1 MTKSTLLSYFTTLS
15 ISKAH
20 TLCHCC
26 KTMTGYLAR
35 GRPCGGGAGGQ
46 VHAAATVL
54 QRRHSAGICLH
65 LVQSGPA
72 LFTLLGLPGCFFLS
86 FFLVGGLLR
95 IVYALVGA
103 LTIGYTNVKKCVPWC
118 SAMHENCS
126 ASELHC
132 IRPALHQACSASG
145 LLCISTALHQNCSAS
160 ELLCIR
166 TALHQNCTQACSAS
180 ELLCIRTALHQACSA
195 SELLCVRTALHQNC
209 SASELLCIRPA
220 LHQNCSASELLCI
233 RPALHQNCSA
243 SELICIRPALHQNCS
258 ASELLCIRTALHQ
271 NCTQACNASEL
282 LCIRTARCQ
291 NCSVSELLCIRTALH
306 QNCTQACDAVPS
318 FVHMCD
324 SSAGSGF
331 FKRHAALLAL
341 AVCSNICGSCTP
353 LLCTS

>member
-126 ASELHC
+126 ASEL
-132 IRPALHQACSASG
+132 
-145 LLCISTALHQNCSAS
+145 
-160 ELLCIR
+160 
-166 TALHQNCTQACSAS
+166 
-180 ELLCIRTALHQACSA
+180 
-195 SELLCVRTALHQNC
+195 
-209 SASELLCIRPA
+209 LCIRPA

-282 LCIRTARCQ
+282 LCIRTARRP
-291 NCSVSELLCIRTALH
+291 V
-306 QNCTQACDAVPS
+306 TQS
-318 FVHMCD
+318 
-324 SSAGSGF
+324 
-331 FKRHAALLAL
+331 R
-341 AVCSNICGSCTP
+341 
-353 LLCTS
+353 LLCTCAILPLDQASLRDTLLCLRSLFAVIFVAPARPSYVLPRQRGKRKPQALL

>member
-166 TALHQNCTQACSAS
+166 TARRPVTQS
-180 ELLCIRTALHQACSA
+180 R
-195 SELLCVRTALHQNC
+195 
-209 SASELLCIRPA
+209 
-220 LHQNCSASELLCI
+220 
-233 RPALHQNCSA
+233 
-243 SELICIRPALHQNCS
+243 
-258 ASELLCIRTALHQ
+258 
-271 NCTQACNASEL
+271 
-282 LCIRTARCQ
+282 
-291 NCSVSELLCIRTALH
+291 
-306 QNCTQACDAVPS
+306 
-318 FVHMCD
+318 
-324 SSAGSGF
+324 
-331 FKRHAALLAL
+331 
-341 AVCSNICGSCTP
+341 
-353 LLCTS
+353 LLCTCAILPLDQASLRDTLLCLRSLFAVIFVAPARPSYVLPRQRGKRKPQALL

>member
-103 LTIGYTNVKKCVPWC
+103 STIGYTNVKKCVPWC

-166 TALHQNCTQACSAS
+166 TALHQNCTQAC
-180 ELLCIRTALHQACSA
+180 
-195 SELLCVRTALHQNC
+195 
-209 SASELLCIRPA
+209 
-220 LHQNCSASELLCI
+220 
-233 RPALHQNCSA
+233 
-243 SELICIRPALHQNCS
+243 
-258 ASELLCIRTALHQ
+258 
-271 NCTQACNASEL
+271 NASEL
-282 LCIRTARCQ
+282 LCIRTARRP
-291 NCSVSELLCIRTALH
+291 V
-306 QNCTQACDAVPS
+306 TQS
-318 FVHMCD
+318 
-324 SSAGSGF
+324 
-331 FKRHAALLAL
+331 R
-341 AVCSNICGSCTP
+341 
-353 LLCTS
+353 LLCTCAILPLDQASLRDTLLCLRSLFAVIFVAPARPSYVLPRQRGKSKPQALL